1 MSAEWWQ
8 SYSAGDGAFDAVGD
22 LVRTVLEVDVEA
34 LFCDVDLAV
43 GEPSMEVEIVNAQ
56 DGLGEGV
63 PGHAFRLASPVA
75 DWIFKGVLEGRLVR
89 GQIASKPR

>member
-1 MSAEWWQ
+1 MIAEWVQ
-8 SYSAGDGAFDAVGD
+8 NYGAGDGTFDEIGNLMRA
-22 LVRTVLEVDVEA
+22 VLEMYVEA

-63 PGHAFRLASPVA
+63 PSHTFGLVSPVA
-75 DWIFKGVLEGRLVR
+75 DWVVDGVFKGRLV
-89 GQIASKPR
+89 G